1 MSSELLGKTLPK
13 FFLAK
18 LEESIAAEI
27 AKSLRQDF
35 PTVKIA
41 ATAIAKQVETNME
54 TIKKWYNG
62 SNMPS
67 AANLIILARVSPSV
81 RRVVLDF
88 IDGVR

>member
-1 MSSELLGKTLPK
+1 MSSELLGKVLPK

-18 LEESIAAEI
+18 LEKSVAAEI

-62 SNMPS
+62 SNVPS

-81 RRVVLDF
+81 RRAVLEF
-88 IDGVR
+88 IDEGR